1 MINVVLSQYPIITD
15 FKPCLIM
22 KKILFPLSFALG
34 LAISLTSCDEVLPAT
49 TKSDV
54 IRFDYEVSSD
64 TVPSAD
70 SLFAIR
76 FNNDTIRPYET
87 EELSKYKSRRDD
99 IEEYTIDKI
108 DFRFFTITQD
118 NPDNLMTG
126 KVVIEAE
133 SGEKFELVLSETGDD
148 YKTDDRH
155 EITSITNGEVEGKE
169 AYKLMAKELVDGDYF
184 VVKSSELKVSH
195 PLSASVSI
203 YVDYTI
209 TAKAI

>member
-1 MINVVLSQYPIITD
+1 MFFVFGVAIT
-15 FKPCLIM
+15 
-22 KKILFPLSFALG
+22 
-34 LAISLTSCDEVLPAT
+34 LTSCDEVLPST

-54 IRFDYEVSSD
+54 IRFDYEVSTD
-64 TVPSAD
+64 TVPEAD
-70 SLFAIR
+70 SLFAIK
-76 FNNDTIRPYET
+76 FNNDTIRPYNT
-87 EELSKYKSRRDD
+87 EELSQYKSRRAD
-99 IEEYTIDKI
+99 IESYTIDKI

-118 NPDNLMTG
+118 HPDNKMTG
-126 KVVIEAE
+126 KVVVVAE

-155 EITSITNGEVEGKE
+155 EITSITNGDVEGSE
-169 AYKLMAKELVDGDYF
+169 AYKLMARELVDGDYF
-184 VVKSSELKVSH
+184 VVQSSELKVSH